1 VTDFLSRLVERAT
14 GEPVGLQR
22 RHPALFEP
30 PALASGL
37 TRGEPEHSPS
47 EPHLVEAHEERVV
60 STPAEAF
67 HERPSVMR
75 ATPFLP
81 LRPAGPSASHTVR
94 EAEPGED
101 TPRDVTSPVRHPR
114 TEAAS
119 AEGLRLPPRRTVQP
133 EAIAELP
140 VASRGARKQAVPADA
155 LGSVEPHRSSPRP
168 AEPAQRSEP
177 PLTPARPA
185 LVPPPSQLQPTVGDT
200 GPRAARSEI
209 DRPDQ
214 SPAQPATP
222 PPFAPLP
229 RHEIPRVRP
238 AAAVTQ
244 QRQPGPPTIHVTIG
258 RVEVRAVPPPPV
270 ATRPQRPTGPR
281 LSLDDYLKLRAG
293 GGK

>member
-22 RHPALFEP
+22 RRPALFEP
-30 PALASGL
+30 PVLASGL
-37 TRGEPEHSPS
+37 ARAEPEHSLS
-47 EPHLVEAHEERVV
+47 EPHLVEAQEERVV
-60 STPAEAF
+60 SAPAEPAAERPAAPLAIPSMSLRPTPGPPHSVGTPERGEDRPLGLPSSAHDPPAEAA
-67 HERPSVMR
+67 P
-75 ATPFLP
+75 
-81 LRPAGPSASHTVR
+81 
-94 EAEPGED
+94 
-101 TPRDVTSPVRHPR
+101 
-114 TEAAS
+114 
-119 AEGLRLPPRRTVQP
+119 AEGLRLRPRRTVQP
-133 EAIAELP
+133 EPIIQLP
-140 VASRGARKQAVPADA
+140 VASRGPQKQAVPADP
-155 LGSVEPHRSSPRP
+155 LSSVEPHRSSPRP

-214 SPAQPATP
+214 SPAKPATP